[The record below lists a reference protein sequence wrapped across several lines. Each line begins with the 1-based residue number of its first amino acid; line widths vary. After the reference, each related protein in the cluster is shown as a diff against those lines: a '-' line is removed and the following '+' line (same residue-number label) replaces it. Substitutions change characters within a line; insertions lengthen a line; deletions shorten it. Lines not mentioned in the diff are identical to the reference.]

1 RYFVTC
7 LIYFPIFFIF
17 YISNSI
23 KVNCSIGLEGWS
35 EWKVYLVGAISNSI
49 ALVFILLINYSAF
62 FINGEVFYGYFG
74 SPREEVWLYINMVFP
89 LVVLM
94 FVLPILNR
102 IFYKI
107 TNKAYLGPIVI
118 CAIFIMMSLSASVAY
133 IPM

>member
-1 RYFVTC
+1 
-7 LIYFPIFFIF
+7 
-17 YISNSI
+17 
-23 KVNCSIGLEGWS
+23 
-35 EWKVYLVGAISNSI
+35 
-49 ALVFILLINYSAF
+49 
-62 FINGEVFYGYFG
+62 
-74 SPREEVWLYINMVFP
+74 MVFP
-89 LVVLM
+89 LVALM